1 MGFRSRH
8 AGGQPVF
15 YGWVIVGVL
24 GYISAI
30 LIMQAALNLSLFVKP
45 MGEALG
51 ISAILF
57 GWSGTL
63 RALCSALSGPFIGR
77 LMDQYGPRYLIPVAV
92 GIGSCAVICLG
103 QVRETWQFLA
113 VFAVLGFMG
122 LMGPAQLYTIV
133 PITKWFVRQRGRA
146 ISLVFLGAV
155 VGPVILL
162 PLNQLAIEQLGWS
175 NTWTIIGAVSLVTVL
190 PLSIIF
196 LRRQPED
203 MGLLPDGAAAPPPR
217 IQSGDGSAS
226 YTGEPADEHSWT
238 RNEAMRT
245 PAFWRLGFAY
255 SFTMFAGS
263 GFILFRIAH
272 FVERGMDPVTV
283 SLGASV
289 DAAMFGVMSVTAGF
303 LEHRISAR
311 AMGALGFSGIFLAL
325 VLAITADSVP
335 MMLLANAMWG
345 AGAGANNI
353 SQQLIWANYYGRG
366 HQGSI
371 RGLIT
376 PLTLLVGNISGPLSG
391 TLREIT
397 GSYGLA
403 WSIAAGLVLVGGIL
417 VATTAAPRWRE
428 STPVPEAETIR

>member
-1 MGFRSRH
+1 MLFVFRQADGR
-8 AGGQPVF
+8 PLF

-24 GYISAI
+24 GYISAV

-63 RALCSALSGPFIGR
+63 RALCSAISGPYIGR
-77 LMDQYGPRYLIPVAV
+77 LIDLHGPRYLLPIAVA
-92 GIGSCAVICLG
+92 IGSGCVIALG
-103 QVRETWQFLA
+103 QVREIWQFLS
-113 VFAVLGFMG
+113 VFAVLGLVGM
-122 LMGPAQLYTIV
+122 MGPSQIYTVV

-146 ISLVFLGAV
+146 ISLVFLAAV
-155 VGPVILL
+155 IGPAVLL

-175 NTWTIIGAVSLVTVL
+175 ATWTIIGVVSIVTVV

-203 MGLLPDGAAAPPPR
+203 IGLLPDGDLAPMYEPERGGASRAAE
-217 IQSGDGSAS
+217 IQSA
-226 YTGEPADEHSWT
+226 TEERSWT
-238 RNEAMRT
+238 RNEAMRSS
-245 PAFWRLGFAY
+245 AFWRLGFAY

-263 GFILFRIAH
+263 AFILFRIAH

-283 SLGASV
+283 ALGASV

-303 LEHRISAR
+303 LEHRISMR
-311 AMGALGFSGIFLAL
+311 TMGALGFAGIFCAL

-335 MMLLANAMWG
+335 VMLLANAIWG
-345 AGAGANNI
+345 AAAGANNI

-391 TLREIT
+391 TLREMT
-397 GSYGLA
+397 GSYGMA
-403 WSIAAGLVLVGGIL
+403 WSIAAALVFLGGIL
-417 VATTAAPRWRE
+417 VATTPAPQWRE
-428 STPVPEAETIR
+428 QTASAASG